1 MHLCRGAA
9 FIWVSYKLKIKLKV
23 WWVCV
28 CVLGAAAVAYEPNK
42 PLTFEDIYV
51 APPGPT
57 EVRIK
62 MTNAAMCQSDL
73 YYLKGKVS
81 IIISFCLFF
90 LLLSGNDHIC
100 AW

>member
-1 MHLCRGAA
+1 MGFLYIEDYAD
-9 FIWVSYKLKIKLKV
+9 KV
-23 WWVCV
+23 WWVCVCV

-42 PLTFEDIYV
+42 PFTFEDIYV
-51 APPGPT
+51 APPGPN

-81 IIISFCLFF
+81 IIISFCLFSLF
-90 LLLSGNDHIC
+90 FTLRVITSAPGKVK
-100 AW
+100 